1 MTIDQTVQSFYEVTK
16 RGSDHFK
23 SYINSS
29 KTRLVWFVG
38 ISGFALLNG
47 EKLWGN
53 ISSTKLEEI
62 DFFLLTLPW
71 LLSIVLALISHY
83 VMDQA
88 EIKFNIFN
96 DNKLSMIDLH
106 GIEVK
111 RGEFDAN
118 EFELLLFDK
127 HPDIIDLKKTTDKYL
142 KWANRLELI
151 TFIFLVIGFIWSVIY
166 PIFIMCRCQ

>member
-1 MTIDQTVQSFYEVTK
+1 MTIDQTVQSFYEVTI

-23 SYINSS
+23 SFINSS

-47 EKLWGN
+47 EKLWSN
-53 ISSTKLEEI
+53 ISSTKLDEF
-62 DFFLLTLPW
+62 DFVWLTLPW
-71 LLSIVLALISHY
+71 LLSISLALISHY

-88 EIKFNIFN
+88 EIKFNKYN
-96 DNKLSMIDLH
+96 DNKLAMIDLH
-106 GIEVK
+106 GNKVK

-127 HPDIIDLKKTTDKYL
+127 HPDILDLKKSTDTYL
-142 KWANRLELI
+142 KWANGLELI
-151 TFIFLVIGFIWSVIY
+151 TFIFLVLGFIWSVIY
-166 PIFIMCRCQ
+166 PIFIMGRC